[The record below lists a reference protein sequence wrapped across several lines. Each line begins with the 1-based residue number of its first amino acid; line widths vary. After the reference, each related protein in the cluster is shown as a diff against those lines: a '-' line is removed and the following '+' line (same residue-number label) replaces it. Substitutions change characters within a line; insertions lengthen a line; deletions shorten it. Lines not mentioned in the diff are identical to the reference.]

1 MTRFIV
7 CLSFEE
13 AMSTLTQFLDNMG
26 YTLKINTSGLVSYY
40 NKFINK

>member
-13 AMSTLTQFLDNMG
+13 ALATLTQFLDDMG
-26 YTLKINTSGLVSYY
+26 YTLKINTSGLVSYSY
-40 NKFINK
+40 SLINV